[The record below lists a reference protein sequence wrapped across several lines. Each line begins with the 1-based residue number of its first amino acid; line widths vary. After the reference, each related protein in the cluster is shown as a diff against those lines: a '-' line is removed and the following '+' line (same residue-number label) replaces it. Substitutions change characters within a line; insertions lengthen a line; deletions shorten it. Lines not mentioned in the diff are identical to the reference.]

1 MMTINEFKKNL
12 QNGIN
17 YLEDNNIVDKG
28 ILGLTDSLHDNS
40 VNVKVNTPNNEY
52 KQFDR
57 WDNTDEIDLAPESD
71 ASIGKLIIVNLFNH
85 YVYNVKQA
93 IVDYT
98 NFNKTFSKGYIDD
111 LVFVFNML
119 LKADRNDEELKNVTN
134 LQLSSYTNAND
145 VRNDFKRMLNTYATA
160 DWYTDKRT
168 IADLETKL
176 TMLTDGELYVYSLII
191 AIAIVPPTY
200 DAPKDMLNLLK
211 SVNM

>member
-1 MMTINEFKKNL
+1 MMNLNEFKKNL

-17 YLEDNNIVDKG
+17 YLESNNIVDNG
-28 ILGLTDSLHDNS
+28 VLVLTDSLHDNS

-52 KQFDR
+52 EQYDR
-57 WDNTDEIDLAPESD
+57 WDNTDEIDLALESD
-71 ASIGKLIIVNLFNH
+71 ASIGKLILVNLFNH

-98 NFNKTFSKGYIDD
+98 KFGNEFNKGYIDD

-134 LQLSSYTNAND
+134 LQLSSYTNVND

-160 DWYTDKRT
+160 DWYTNKRT
-168 IADLETKL
+168 ITDLETKL
-176 TMLTDGELYVYSLII
+176 TMLTDGEVYVYSLII
-191 AIAIVPPTY
+191 AMAIVPPTY